1 MAGISLRC
9 SVRTRMVNIPH
20 QTEIDCGISMP
31 ITIIPHDQQPLSLP
45 HVIGLWKAV
54 AVFMISMGWA
64 VTHVGP
70 WST

>member
-9 SVRTRMVNIPH
+9 SAPRLLIFLIKLRR
-20 QTEIDCGISMP
+20 DCGISMP
-31 ITIIPHDQQPLSLP
+31 ITIVPRDQQPLSLP
-45 HVIGLWKAV
+45 HVIGLRKAV